1 MRDVSDLVEHPS
13 GGFGDAQRPVN
24 QGVASL
30 KGEMSNKP
38 DGPGKATQ
46 GPTGP
51 VPGNI
56 FATITENFE
65 AMALACDSIWREGF
79 VGEQLVYRRMGERPA
94 ST

>member
-1 MRDVSDLVEHPS
+1 M
-13 GGFGDAQRPVN
+13 
-24 QGVASL
+24 
-30 KGEMSNKP
+30 
-38 DGPGKATQ
+38 
-46 GPTGP
+46 
-51 VPGNI
+51 PGNI